1 MKRHAH
7 VLSLLTL
14 VLGAVAT
21 AQPAAST
28 EAPRRVAVR
37 AARMLDVKSG
47 KYVAQPVIL
56 IEGDRIVKVGPGLQI
71 PEGTEVVDLGA
82 ATVLP
87 GLIDCHTHL
96 MARESEVPNGYEL
109 ALLTKSQATR
119 ALEGAANARATL
131 RAGFTTVR
139 DVENEG
145 SGFAD
150 VALRD
155 AIRQGLVEGPRML
168 VATRGIAAVGAYHP
182 FGTSPDVKDL
192 PTGAQFVS
200 GVEEARR
207 AAREQLGQGADLLKI
222 YADWATPTLT
232 VDELRVIID
241 EAHKAKRKVAVHAMT
256 PEGIRNALAAG
267 ADSIEHGH
275 NADRAALELI
285 RQKGAFLVPTVG
297 ILEALVERAPD
308 AATRTRFE
316 ARLAGT
322 RKTVALAHQ
331 LGVKLASGF
340 DAASAWQQG
349 RNAMEPVALNRAGLP
364 PLEALRS
371 ATSRA
376 AELLGLQEHVGT
388 LEPGRYGDLVA
399 VSGDPLADVSE
410 LQRVRFVMKGGVVVL
425 DELTRAA
432 PKGPSVQPTK

>member
-1 MKRHAH
+1 MKRIARA
-7 VLSLLTL
+7 LSLLTL
-14 VLGAVAT
+14 IMGAVA
-21 AQPAAST
+21 AAEPGPAS
-28 EAPRRVAVR
+28 RLVAVR

-47 KYVAQPVIL
+47 KYVARPVIL
-56 IEGDRIVKVGPGLQI
+56 IEGDRIVKAGPELAV
-71 PEGTEVVDLGA
+71 PEGAEVVDLGT

-96 MARESEVPNGYEL
+96 MARWAETPGAYEQ

-155 AIRQGLVEGPRML
+155 AIRAGLVEGPRML

-182 FGTSPDVKDL
+182 FGVSPDVKDL

-207 AAREQLGQGADLLKI
+207 AAREQLGQGADLLKV
-222 YADWATPTLT
+222 YADWAAPTLT

-241 EAHKAKRKVAVHAMT
+241 EAHKARRKVAVHANSS
-256 PEGIRNALAAG
+256 EAIRNALAAG

-275 NADRAALELI
+275 EADRAALELI
-285 RQKGAFLVPTVG
+285 QKKGAFLVPTVG
-297 ILEALVERAPD
+297 IFEAMIERTSD
-308 AATRTRFE
+308 EATRRRYE
-316 ARLAGT
+316 ERLSGAR
-322 RKTVALAHQ
+322 KMVALAHQ
-331 LGVKLASGF
+331 VGVKIASGF
-340 DAASAWQQG
+340 DGSTAWQQG
-349 RNAMEPVALNRAGLP
+349 RNATEVVALQRAGLP
-364 PLEALRS
+364 PVEAIRA

-376 AELLGLQEHVGT
+376 AELLGLQQHVGT

-399 VSGDPLADVSE
+399 VAGDPLADVSE
-410 LQRVRFVMKGGVVVL
+410 LQRVRFVMKGGMVVR
-425 DELTRAA
+425 DELSPGGAKTPATQAA
-432 PKGPSVQPTK
+432 Q